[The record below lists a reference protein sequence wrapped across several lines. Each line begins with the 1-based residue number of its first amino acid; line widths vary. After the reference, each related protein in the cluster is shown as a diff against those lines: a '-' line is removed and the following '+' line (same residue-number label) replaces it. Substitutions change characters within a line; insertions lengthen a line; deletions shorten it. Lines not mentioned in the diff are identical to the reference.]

1 MGTLP
6 HSLVDTGIAV
16 SVFVQNLRRVGLLTL
31 ASTLVPQD
39 NRTFEYFLLDNTHLI
54 HIKILSAWPSLVA
67 TLWGAIRDDFRL
79 KLGFI

>member
-6 HSLVDTGIAV
+6 HSLVDTDIAL
-16 SVFVQNLRRVGLLTL
+16 SVFVQNLRKVGLLTL

-39 NRTFEYFLLDNTHLI
+39 NRTFEYFLLNNTHLM
-54 HIKILSAWPSLVA
+54 HIKKLSAWPSLVA